1 MYPYHQTNKT
11 SGNGRNQTS
20 SLQQRLQSHTQD
32 DLNSLDD
39 LDFSMPTSYGYNP
52 KTSNEGN
59 ANDGGNVYQPKQEF
73 SSNGY
78 PSNAEYSPK
87 VGYSKAY
94 SKADSNPPPFKGY
107 SNKQPTTTDYP
118 YPSQYELSSL
128 NRIDSHPLPQPPIP
142 QPQNKSRENQ
152 AEIRDQQHPYG
163 QDPQYP
169 QDPFK
174 NANHQD
180 HRFLSHSDQNLMN
193 PFRSNLGYNYSYNSE
208 NPFQEPSD
216 KPYPDLT
223 PETEFDRFKTNE
235 RNRIKQLRRKPRFHY
250 TKLPYFTIL
259 VTTIQIIVFI
269 VELANMAKLTGSAF
283 QTQPYFNPMLGPS
296 TYVLINMGARYV
308 PCMHQIAGITN
319 DTTIQFPCPNS
330 TTVDTNVCNL
340 SELCGLSGVPIVD
353 DVFVPDQ
360 WYRIFVPI
368 FLHAGFL
375 HIIFN
380 LLLQVT
386 MGTSIERSIGIIK
399 YAVIYILSGM
409 AGFLLGANF
418 SPNGIAS
425 TGCSGALFGLMATN
439 ILAFVYCGRK
449 NTNMYGTK
457 HYVLFICIMVA
468 EILVSFVLGL
478 LPGLD
483 NFSHIGGF
491 AMGLLIG
498 IVLLPDPFFVY
509 IDGVITYN
517 SNDTTLQ
524 QFINGWNPAFHWEN
538 KIPMRFFIW
547 CGVRVVCFVLVIVFM
562 VELGKNFFER
572 TDDGRSTCSWCRY
585 INCIPVHG
593 WCDIGNV
600 SVQTVT
606 TPKPSPSEPIS
617 SQGSA
622 LPNPTTSTISMP
634 TSIENSGTPKRRSIQ
649 NSWGNVFN
657 TPTHPQPQLDANS
670 YIHHQ
675 NVGLSFYILFALLTF
690 TYFRKKIS
698 GSTNS

>member
-94 SKADSNPPPFKGY
+94 SKADSNPPPFTGY

-118 YPSQYELSSL
+118 YASQYELSSL

-269 VELANMAKLTGSAF
+269 VELAKMAKLTGSAF